1 MVPEQDW
8 QVVALVHVAQ
18 PDGQVWHTLVAKLGH
33 VPAKQLLL
41 LPHVVP
47 DKKLESVHAEHVVA
61 VAPVQAEHLLSHA
74 AHVPEPNAEK
84 VVAGQQKLVSV
95 NELPLAHAK
104 HVVALVH
111 AEHLLLQLPH
121 CPLPAT
127 YTPCTPAVYDE
138 PAWYG

>member
-1 MVPEQDW
+1 MVGVNDSPL
-8 QVVALVHVAQ
+8 A
-18 PDGQVWHTLVAKLGH
+18 
-33 VPAKQLLL
+33 
-41 LPHVVP
+41 
-47 DKKLESVHAEHVVA
+47 HAEHVVA
-61 VAPVQAEHLLSHA
+61 LVHAEHLLSHA
-74 AHVPEPNAEK
+74 VHVPEPATEK
-84 VVAGQQKLVSV
+84 VAAGQQKLVGV
-95 NELPLAHAK
+95 NELPLAHVE